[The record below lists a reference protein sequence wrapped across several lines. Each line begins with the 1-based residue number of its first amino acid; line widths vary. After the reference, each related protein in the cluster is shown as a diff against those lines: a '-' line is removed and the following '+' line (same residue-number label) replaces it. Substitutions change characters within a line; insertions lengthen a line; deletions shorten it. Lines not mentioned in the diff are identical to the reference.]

1 MPVTPRNTCNT
12 PVTQMETKLNKE
24 DQAYAI
30 KHGLT
35 DEDMIAFK
43 EEMEIEEAL
52 SMSAIID
59 EVNSY
64 QNLTPEVD

>member
-1 MPVTPRNTCNT
+1 
-12 PVTQMETKLNKE
+12 METKLNKE